1 MKIDLVSK
9 TWHMLSG
16 KLVKKGERFS
26 VDEDKAKALEKR
38 GRASRA
44 TPVVPVAPVVEV
56 KEKRAYKR
64 KDMVAETFEPAVSRE
79 APQKFE
85 FPKSPDVASKERLTT
100 WATTEPVRE
109 VLSRPKAPK
118 E

>member
-1 MKIDLVSK
+1 MKIDLISK
-9 TWHMLSG
+9 SWHMFGG

-26 VDEDKAKALEKR
+26 ATEDEAKALEKR
-38 GRASRA
+38 GRATR
-44 TPVVPVAPVVEV
+44 VAPVVEV

-64 KDMVAETFEPAVSRE
+64 RDMVAETFEPAVERE
-79 APQKFE
+79 KPQPFE
-85 FPKSPDVASKERLTT
+85 FPKSPPVASTERLTT
-100 WATTEPVRE
+100 WAKTEPVRE